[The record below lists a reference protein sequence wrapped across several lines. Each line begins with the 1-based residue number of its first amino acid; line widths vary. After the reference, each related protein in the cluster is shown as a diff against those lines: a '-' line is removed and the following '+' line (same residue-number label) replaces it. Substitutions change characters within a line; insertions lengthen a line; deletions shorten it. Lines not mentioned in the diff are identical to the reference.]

1 MARPDAAKPLR
12 SLLFTPGSNEK
23 MLAKAPAS
31 GADAALF
38 DLEDSVAPS
47 MKEKARPMV
56 LQAIKETRA
65 AKGGPP
71 AITVRVNDV
80 TTGLLEGDLEG
91 IVCPELDAIKLAMAD
106 SAAHIRTAD
115 AILTRLENERG
126 LEENSVG
133 IIALIETAEGL
144 HNCYDICTAAE
155 RVVGI
160 GIGSAEGG
168 DLSNALG
175 CEWTA
180 DGGALLYAR
189 SKALADARAAGVPF
203 PTDGPYTRFKDPE
216 GCRAD
221 AIAARRL
228 GYVGKAAIHPNQVAI
243 LNEVFSPDPERV
255 AYLREMI
262 EVYYEAERAGAGA
275 VSFNG
280 RMIDIAMVKDG
291 ERVLALA
298 DAIAAR
304 DAG

>member
-1 MARPDAAKPLR
+1 MPRPDASIPLR

-23 MLAKAPAS
+23 MLSKASSS

-38 DLEDSVAPS
+38 DLEDAVAPD

-71 AITVRVNDV
+71 VITVRVNDV
-80 TTGLLEGDLEG
+80 TTGLLEGDLEV
-91 IVCPELDAIKLAMAD
+91 IVCSELDAIKLAMTDTPAD
-106 SAAHIRTAD
+106 IRAAD

-126 LEENSVG
+126 LEADSIG

-144 HNCYDICTAAE
+144 YNCYDICKAAK

-180 DGGALLYAR
+180 DGRPLFYAR

-203 PTDGPYTRFKDPE
+203 PTDGPFTRFKDSE
-216 GCRAD
+216 GCRQD
-221 AIAARRL
+221 AIAARQL
-228 GYVGKAAIHPNQVAI
+228 GYVGKAAIHPNQVEI
-243 LNEVFSPDPERV
+243 LNDVFSPDADRV

-291 ERVLALA
+291 ERVLSFAA
-298 DAIAAR
+298 AIAAR

>member
-1 MARPDAAKPLR
+1 MLSKAA
-12 SLLFTPGSNEK
+12 T
-23 MLAKAPAS
+23 S

-38 DLEDSVAPS
+38 DLEDAVAPD

-56 LQAIKETRA
+56 LQAIKETA
-65 AKGGPP
+65 SAKGGPP
-71 AITVRVNDV
+71 VITVRVNDV

-91 IVCPELDAIKLAMAD
+91 IACPELDAIKLAMTNSAD
-106 SAAHIRTAD
+106 DIRAAD
-115 AILTRLENERG
+115 AILTRLEGERG
-126 LEENSVG
+126 LEADSVG

-144 HNCYDICTAAE
+144 YNCHAICTAAN

-175 CEWTA
+175 CEWTP
-180 DGGALLYAR
+180 DGRTLLYAR

-203 PTDGPYTRFKDPE
+203 PTDGPFTRFKDPD

-221 AIAARRL
+221 AIAARQL

-243 LNEVFSPDPERV
+243 LNEVFSPDSDRV

-291 ERVLALA
+291 ERVLAFA

-304 DAG
+304 NAG

>member
-1 MARPDAAKPLR
+1 MARPDATTPLR

-23 MLAKAPAS
+23 MLSKAATS

-38 DLEDSVAPS
+38 DLEDAVAPD

-56 LQAIKETRA
+56 LQAIKETAA
-65 AKGGPP
+65 AKNGPP
-71 AITVRVNDV
+71 VITVRVNDV

-91 IVCPELDAIKLAMAD
+91 IVCPDLDAIKLAMTN
-106 SAAHIRTAD
+106 SAADIRAAD
-115 AILTRLENERG
+115 AILTRLEGERG
-126 LEENSVG
+126 LEADSVG

-144 HNCYDICTAAE
+144 YNCHDICTAAK

-168 DLSNALG
+168 DLSNSLG
-175 CEWTA
+175 CEWSP
-180 DGGALLYAR
+180 DGRTLLYAR
-189 SKALADARAAGVPF
+189 SKALADARATGVPF
-203 PTDGPYTRFKDPE
+203 PTDGPFTRFKDPD

-221 AIAARRL
+221 AIAARQL

-243 LNEVFSPDPERV
+243 LNEVFSPDSDRV

-291 ERVLALA
+291 ERVLAFA

-304 DAG
+304 NAG

>member
-1 MARPDAAKPLR
+1 MARPHPSTPLR

-38 DLEDSVAPS
+38 DLEDSVAPD
-47 MKEKARPMV
+47 MKVKSRPMV
-56 LQAIKETRA
+56 RQAMEELRA
-65 AKGGPP
+65 TKGAPP
-71 AITVRVNDV
+71 VITVRVNDV
-80 TTGLLEGDLEG
+80 TTGLLEGDLEA
-91 IVCPELDAIKLAMAD
+91 IVCPELDAIKLAMTNSGAD
-106 SAAHIRTAD
+106 IRTAD

-126 LEENSVG
+126 IDEGSIG
-133 IIALIETAEGL
+133 IIALIETAQGL
-144 HNCYDICTAAE
+144 YNCYNICTAAP

-160 GIGSAEGG
+160 GIGTAEGG
-168 DLSNALG
+168 DLSNDLG
-175 CEWTA
+175 CEWEA
-180 DGGALLYAR
+180 DGSTLLYVR
-189 SKALADARAAGVPF
+189 SKGLADSRAAGVPF
-203 PTDGPYTRFKDPE
+203 PTDGPYTRFRDPE

-221 AIAARRL
+221 AIMARKL

-262 EVYYEAERAGAGA
+262 DVYYEAERAGAGA

-298 DAIAAR
+298 NAIAAR
-304 DAG
+304 GAG

>member
-1 MARPDAAKPLR
+1 MARPDPATPLR

-23 MLAKAPAS
+23 MLSKAPAS

-38 DLEDSVAPS
+38 DLEDSVAPD

-56 LQAIKETRA
+56 LQAIKETAA

-71 AITVRVNDV
+71 AITVRVNDT
-80 TTGLLEGDLEG
+80 TTGLLEGDLET
-91 IVCPELDAIKLAMAD
+91 IVCPELDAIKLAMTNTAAD
-106 SAAHIRTAD
+106 IRTAD

-126 LEENSVG
+126 LEPESIG
-133 IIALIETAEGL
+133 IIALIETALGL
-144 HNCYDICTAAE
+144 YNTFDICKAAN

-168 DLSNALG
+168 DMSNDLG
-175 CEWTA
+175 CEYRS
-180 DGGALLYAR
+180 DGQTLLYTR
-189 SKALADARAAGVPF
+189 SKALADSRAAGVPF
-203 PTDGPYTRFKDPE
+203 PTDGPFTRFKDPD

-221 AIAARRL
+221 AIHAREL

-275 VSFNG
+275 VSFHG

-291 ERVLALA
+291 ERVIAFA
-298 DAIAAR
+298 DAIAKR
-304 DAG
+304 EAG

>member
-1 MARPDAAKPLR
+1 MARPDSSTPLR

-23 MLAKAPAS
+23 MLAKAPTS

-38 DLEDSVAPS
+38 DLEDSVAPD

-56 LQAIKETRA
+56 LQAMKELRA
-65 AKGGPP
+65 TKDSPP
-71 AITVRVNDV
+71 VITVRVNDV

-91 IVCPELDAIKLAMAD
+91 IVCPELDAVKLAMTD
-106 SAAHIRTAD
+106 SAADIRTAD
-115 AILTRLENERG
+115 AILTRLEKERG
-126 LEENSVG
+126 LQESSIG
-133 IIALIETAEGL
+133 IIALIETAKGL
-144 HNCYDICTAAE
+144 YNCYDICTAAE
-155 RVVGI
+155 RIVGI

-180 DGGALLYAR
+180 DGSTLLYAR
-189 SKALADARAAGVPF
+189 SKGLADSRAAGVPF
-203 PTDGPYTRFKDPE
+203 PTDGPFTRFKDPD

-221 AIAARRL
+221 AIMVRKL

-243 LNEVFSPDPERV
+243 LNEVFSPDAERV

-262 EVYYEAERAGAGA
+262 DVYYEAERAGAGA

-298 DAIAAR
+298 DALAAR
-304 DAG
+304 AAG

>member
-38 DLEDSVAPS
+38 DLEDSVAPD

-91 IVCPELDAIKLAMAD
+91 IVCPELDAIKLAMTD
-106 SAAHIRTAD
+106 SAAHIRAAD
-115 AILTRLENERG
+115 AILSRLENERG

-144 HNCYDICTAAE
+144 YNCYDICTAAE

-275 VSFNG
+275 VAFNG

-291 ERVLALA
+291 ERVLSFAN
-298 DAIAAR
+298 AIAAR
-304 DAG
+304 EAG

>member
-1 MARPDAAKPLR
+1 MARPDAKTPLR

-23 MLAKAPAS
+23 MLSKAATS

-38 DLEDSVAPS
+38 DLEDAVAPD
-47 MKEKARPMV
+47 MKEKSRPMV
-56 LQAIKETRA
+56 LQAIKETA
-65 AKGGPP
+65 ATKGGPP
-71 AITVRVNDV
+71 VITVRVNDV

-91 IVCPELDAIKLAMAD
+91 IVCPELDAIKLAMTNTAAD
-106 SAAHIRTAD
+106 IRAAD
-115 AILTRLENERG
+115 AILTRLEGERG
-126 LEENSVG
+126 LEASSVG

-144 HNCYDICTAAE
+144 YNCYDICKAAP

-175 CEWTA
+175 CEYSE
-180 DGGALLYAR
+180 DGQTLLYAR
-189 SKALADARAAGVPF
+189 SKALADSRAARVPF
-203 PTDGPYTRFKDPE
+203 PTDGPYTRFKDPD

-221 AIAARRL
+221 AIRARKL

-243 LNEVFSPDPERV
+243 LNEVFSPDQERV

-291 ERVLALA
+291 ERVISFA
-298 DAIAAR
+298 DAIATR

>member
-1 MARPDAAKPLR
+1 MARPDAKTPLR

-23 MLAKAPAS
+23 MLSKAATS

-38 DLEDSVAPS
+38 DLEDAVAPD
-47 MKEKARPMV
+47 MKEKSRPMV
-56 LQAIKETRA
+56 LQAIKETA
-65 AKGGPP
+65 ATKGGPP
-71 AITVRVNDV
+71 VITVRVNDV

-91 IVCPELDAIKLAMAD
+91 IVCPELDAIKLAMTNTAAD
-106 SAAHIRTAD
+106 IRAAD
-115 AILTRLENERG
+115 AILTRLEGERG
-126 LEENSVG
+126 LEASSVG

-144 HNCYDICTAAE
+144 YNCDDICKAAP

-175 CEWTA
+175 CEYSE
-180 DGGALLYAR
+180 DGQTLLYAR
-189 SKALADARAAGVPF
+189 SKALADSRAARVPF
-203 PTDGPYTRFKDPE
+203 PTDGPYTRFKDPD

-221 AIAARRL
+221 AIRARKL

-243 LNEVFSPDPERV
+243 LNEVFSPDQERV

-291 ERVLALA
+291 ERVISFA
-298 DAIAAR
+298 DAIATR

>member
-1 MARPDAAKPLR
+1 MARPDATTPLR

-23 MLAKAPAS
+23 MLSKAPTS

-38 DLEDSVAPS
+38 DLEDSVAPD
-47 MKEKARPMV
+47 MKKKARPLV
-56 LQAIKETRA
+56 LQAIKETAA

-71 AITVRVNDV
+71 VITVRVNDV

-91 IVCPELDAIKLAMAD
+91 IVCPELDAIKLAMTNSGED
-106 SAAHIRTAD
+106 IRAAD
-115 AILTRLENERG
+115 AILTRLENEHG
-126 LEENSVG
+126 LEAGSVG

-144 HNCYDICTAAE
+144 YNCYEICTAAE

-175 CEWTA
+175 CEYTD
-180 DGGALLYAR
+180 DGSTLLYAR
-189 SKALADARAAGVPF
+189 SKALADSRAAGIPF
-203 PTDGPYTRFKDPE
+203 PTDGPFTRFKDPE

-221 AIAARRL
+221 AVRARQL

-243 LNEVFSPDPERV
+243 LNEVFSPGPERV
-255 AYLREMI
+255 AHLREMI

-275 VSFNG
+275 VSFKG

-298 DAIAAR
+298 NAIAAR
-304 DAG
+304 DAD

>member
-1 MARPDAAKPLR
+1 MARPDPSIPLR

-23 MLAKAPAS
+23 MLAKAPHS

-38 DLEDSVAPS
+38 DLEDSVAPD

-56 LQAIKETRA
+56 RQAMEELRA
-65 AKGGPP
+65 TKGAPP
-71 AITVRVNDV
+71 VITVRVNDV
-80 TTGLLEGDLEG
+80 TTGLLEGDLEA
-91 IVCPELDAIKLAMAD
+91 IACPELDAIKLAMTN
-106 SAAHIRTAD
+106 SAADIRTAD
-115 AILTRLENERG
+115 AILTRVESERD
-126 LEENSVG
+126 LEENSIG

-144 HNCYDICTAAE
+144 YNCHDICTAAG

-175 CEWTA
+175 CEWEA
-180 DGGALLYAR
+180 DGSTLLYAR

-203 PTDGPYTRFKDPE
+203 PTDGPFTRFRDPD

-221 AIAARRL
+221 AIMARKL

-243 LNEVFSPDPERV
+243 LNEVFSPDAERV
-255 AYLREMI
+255 SYLREMI
-262 EVYYEAERAGAGA
+262 DVYYEAERAGSGA

-298 DAIAAR
+298 NAIAAR
-304 DAG
+304 GEG

>member
-1 MARPDAAKPLR
+1 
-12 SLLFTPGSNEK
+12 
-23 MLAKAPAS
+23 MLAKAPSS

-38 DLEDSVAPS
+38 DLEDSVAPD

-91 IVCPELDAIKLAMAD
+91 IVCPELDAIKLAMVD
-106 SAAHIRTAD
+106 SAAHIRAAD

-133 IIALIETAEGL
+133 IFALIETAEGL

-180 DGGALLYAR
+180 DGTTLLYAR

-291 ERVLALA
+291 ERVLAFA

-304 DAG
+304 GAG

>member
-1 MARPDAAKPLR
+1 MARPDPSTPIR

-38 DLEDSVAPS
+38 DLEDSVAPD
-47 MKEKARPMV
+47 MKVKARPMV
-56 LQAIKETRA
+56 RQAMKELRA
-65 AKGGPP
+65 VKGAPP
-71 AITVRVNDV
+71 VITVRVNDV
-80 TTGLLEGDLEG
+80 TTGLLEGDLEE
-91 IVCPELDAIKLAMAD
+91 IVCPELDAIKLAMTDTAAD
-106 SAAHIRTAD
+106 IRTAD
-115 AILTRLENERG
+115 AILTRLEKERG
-126 LEENSVG
+126 LEESSVG
-133 IIALIETAEGL
+133 IIALIETAKGL
-144 HNCYDICTAAE
+144 YNCYDICTAAD

-168 DLSNALG
+168 DLSNGLG
-175 CEWTA
+175 CEWTP
-180 DGGALLYAR
+180 DGSTLLYAR

-203 PTDGPYTRFKDPE
+203 PTDGPFTRFKDPD

-221 AIAARRL
+221 AIMARKL
-228 GYVGKAAIHPNQVAI
+228 GYIGKAAIHPNQIAI
-243 LNEVFSPDPERV
+243 LNEVFSPDAERV

-262 EVYYEAERAGAGA
+262 EVYYEAEKAGAGA

-298 DAIAAR
+298 SAIAAR
-304 DAG
+304 DAV

>member
-12 SLLFTPGSNEK
+12 SLLFTPGSNER
-23 MLAKAPAS
+23 MLAKAPSS

-38 DLEDSVAPS
+38 DLEDSVAPD

-106 SAAHIRTAD
+106 SPAHIRAAD

-126 LEENSVG
+126 LDENSVG

-144 HNCYDICTAAE
+144 YNCYEICTAAE

-168 DLSNALG
+168 DLGNALG

-180 DGGALLYAR
+180 DGTALLYAR

-221 AIAARRL
+221 AVAARRL
-228 GYVGKAAIHPNQVAI
+228 GFVGKAAIHPNQVAI

-298 DAIAAR
+298 EAIAAR
-304 DAG
+304 DTG

>member
-1 MARPDAAKPLR
+1 LR

-23 MLAKAPAS
+23 MLAKAPTS

-38 DLEDSVAPS
+38 DLEDSVAPDV
-47 MKEKARPMV
+47 KEKARPMV

-91 IVCPELDAIKLAMAD
+91 IVCPELDAIKLAMTD
-106 SAAHIRTAD
+106 SPAHIRAAD

-133 IIALIETAEGL
+133 IIALIETAQGL
-144 HNCYDICTAAE
+144 HNCYEICTAAE

-175 CEWTA
+175 CEWTS
-180 DGGALLYAR
+180 DGRTLLYAR
-189 SKALADARAAGVPF
+189 SKALADARAAGIPF
-203 PTDGPYTRFKDPE
+203 PTDGPYTRFKNPD
-216 GCRAD
+216 GCRTD
-221 AIAARRL
+221 AVAARQL

-291 ERVLALA
+291 ERVLAFA
-298 DAIAAR
+298 NAIAAR